1 MTVESVTEA
10 SPTPEV
16 DAPPKAPRRRGRLL
30 LWAAVAWLVFVLA
43 HRLISGHWYA
53 WIIADLLPP
62 IIFTGVPVLLL
73 ALSPLARYKRRWTVA
88 VTVLA
93 LLLGLPI
100 SGFNPAAVIHGP
112 TPVPPGALHIVSFN
126 TTVWNIR
133 DPHPDDFFTMLT
145 GLNADV
151 YLLQEYKPYDEVT
164 GRSVDPD
171 RLGREFPGYHIVIR
185 GELVTLSRLP
195 IVNTV
200 ALPVDPPAGSDWRTD
215 YWEVKTLRTDL
226 RVGDGVLSVYN
237 VHMLVPLDLS
247 SPLKRSFWRTREDW
261 NARRQKQYA
270 GLEHDLDGNRNPT
283 VVAGDFNTSPSMG
296 DRNGVASRLNDAAR
310 ASTSV
315 YPTSWKSDWLA
326 LWRVDWAFTND
337 AVDVHTYKLVPH
349 NDMSDHRLQD
359 MTVSLKASR

>member
-1 MTVESVTEA
+1 
-10 SPTPEV
+10 
-16 DAPPKAPRRRGRLL
+16 
-30 LWAAVAWLVFVLA
+30 
-43 HRLISGHWYA
+43 
-53 WIIADLLPP
+53 
-62 IIFTGVPVLLL
+62 
-73 ALSPLARYKRRWTVA
+73 
-88 VTVLA
+88 
-93 LLLGLPI
+93 
-100 SGFNPAAVIHGP
+100 
-112 TPVPPGALHIVSFN
+112 
-126 TTVWNIR
+126 
-133 DPHPDDFFTMLT
+133 
-145 GLNADV
+145 
-151 YLLQEYKPYDEVT
+151 VT

-171 RLGREFPGYHIVIR
+171 RLAREFPGYHIVIR

-195 IVNTV
+195 IVSTV

-237 VHMLVPLDLS
+237 VHMLVPLDLV
-247 SPLKRSFWRTREDW
+247 SPLKRSFWRTREEW
-261 NARRQKQYA
+261 NARRQNQYA
-270 GLEHDLDGNRNPT
+270 GLEHDLDANRNPT

-296 DRNGVASRLNDAAR
+296 DRNGVASRLNDAGR

-337 AVDVHTYKLVPH
+337 GVDVHTYKLVPH